1 MGRSD
6 AAGAMG
12 KRDRADRG
20 ELWRARA
27 PRGPAGPQGRAAP
40 DGAASGPGGE
50 LRGEDA
56 RGRRL
61 SAGRAAPGKPPGA
74 AGRCGGSRAHSGP
87 VSADRKKSRKRHY
100 EDEQEDEDDAPGNDS
115 QEAVPSAAGKQVDEP
130 GSKVDEYG
138 AKDYRLQMPLKDDH
152 ASRPLWVVS
161 VQPASRGGPA
171 GLEPA
176 GVQDTAPQSRRGRG
190 GLPPLGRGRARLA
203 GPGPHTRA
211 RQTRAPSC
219 PLPAR
224 FVSAVFGDTFIC
236 RINGIYYATF

>member
-1 MGRSD
+1 MSCGARAHPAAPPDPRAGRPLTAPRAGRVGSFAGRTP
-6 AAGAMG
+6 AAGG
-12 KRDRADRG
+12 SRLG
-20 ELWRARA
+20 ARRRES
-27 PRGPAGPQGRAAP
+27 PPEP
-40 DGAASGPGGE
+40 PGGAE
-50 LRGEDA
+50 G
-56 RGRRL
+56 
-61 SAGRAAPGKPPGA
+61 AGLLPGS
-74 AGRCGGSRAHSGP
+74 CRAHSGP

-171 GLEPA
+171 G
-176 GVQDTAPQSRRGRG
+176 VQDTAPQSRRGRG
-190 GLPPLGRGRARLA
+190 GLLPLGRGRARLA